1 MKNDFDKNNAALL
14 ICEVS
19 FFLMKAKAGTDLP
32 GFFDLL
38 SDEDK
43 QKYFYLQLTL
53 SSSACKN
60 RRNRSKQTFERIL
73 ETIKIYAVRSDQAD
87 WKRCL
92 VCGIFWLENDQI
104 VVNSKQI
111 CVLLS
116 KSISSINGSLMLLHY
131 YTIQNS
137 REQVQSFLESI
148 PLVKLK
154 PATLELR
161 QWTFRKRGIEIES
174 NSKMKDL
181 NLIRKQ
187 EDSNSTDESWY
198 KDDSFVFGLKNQY
211 EQQDE
216 NKFSDFYDS
225 AQYSESD
232 EMKTTK
238 QQGFIAIKLR
248 SSLSQSI
255 LNPLANAGFTNLSFR
270 KTISEPILNDDDGSI
285 LNCDCSPDIVDHL
298 YQSELETDVP
308 FACAQNMPIS

>member
-1 MKNDFDKNNAALL
+1 
-14 ICEVS
+14 
-19 FFLMKAKAGTDLP
+19 
-32 GFFDLL
+32 
-38 SDEDK
+38 
-43 QKYFYLQLTL
+43 
-53 SSSACKN
+53 
-60 RRNRSKQTFERIL
+60 
-73 ETIKIYAVRSDQAD
+73 
-87 WKRCL
+87 
-92 VCGIFWLENDQI
+92 
-104 VVNSKQI
+104 
-111 CVLLS
+111 
-116 KSISSINGSLMLLHY
+116 MLLHY
-131 YTIQNS
+131 YKIQNS

-187 EDSNSTDESWY
+187 KDSNSTDESSD
-198 KDDSFVFGLKNQY
+198 KDDSLVFGLKNQY
-211 EQQDE
+211 EHQDE

-255 LNPLANAGFTNLSFR
+255 LNPLVNAGLTNLSFR
-270 KTISEPILNDDDGSI
+270 KSISEPILDDDDSI
-285 LNCDCSPDIVDHL
+285 LDCDCSPDIVDDL
-298 YQSELETDVP
+298 YQSELETDVT
-308 FACAQNMPIS
+308 FAFSQNMLIS